1 MNGSIKDLAFRE
13 WASRLENSI
22 EGWTPAQLEAFMDG
36 YATFMEGY
44 NDTAEEET
52 DPQST

>member
-13 WASRLENSI
+13 WASRLDFSKD
-22 EGWTPAQLEAFMDG
+22 GWTPAQLEAFMDG

-44 NDTAEEET
+44 NDTTEEEAE
-52 DPQST
+52 PQST